1 MKTQKFIHLLLLGT
15 ILAAMLGTNPASAS
29 QSGVGPNAA
38 VLAKVYFHS
47 EQELGQL
54 ATELDLWEVH
64 HPQGYVLALLYPAEI
79 TRLRSAGWQVE
90 ISPESTASLRLPS
103 LAVPFQLTGI
113 QDFPCYRTIDE
124 TYARMQAL
132 PSLYPNL
139 VQTSDI
145 GDSWEKV
152 IPGGTTGYDIN
163 VLKLTNTLLPGP
175 KPKFFLM
182 AEIHARE
189 LTTAETALR
198 FAEFLLQ
205 NYGVDPDITWLLDY
219 FEVDIVPMTNPDGRK
234 QVETNLSSYWRK
246 NTDSAN
252 SCLIT
257 NWPDYGTDLNRNSSY
272 GWGGAGASS
281 YACEETYRGP
291 AAASE
296 PEVKAIQTYVA
307 NLFPSGTSPTVA
319 KPAPSDSEGL
329 FITLHSYDQLVLWS
343 YGASPQA
350 APNQTQL
357 QTLGRKLAYFNGYF
371 PEQSYD
377 LYPTSGT
384 TDDWAYGTLGVPAYT
399 IEMGSEFY
407 ETCESFD
414 ATVWPEN
421 RAALLYA
428 FKAARRPYQTPAGP
442 EITAASVTA
451 GPIYAGASV
460 TLTAAADSTRSS
472 TANGSEP
479 IRTIQSA
486 RASIDTPSWINGTST
501 FSLSAADG
509 NFNTSME
516 SLTATINTSNLAVGR
531 HTLFMEA
538 QDSAGNWGVP
548 TAAFL
553 TISPLPV
560 FKIEAALASS
570 QVKGLPGRQ
579 VQFSLTITNQGDAPD
594 VFDLSATNSASWEMT
609 LSSTHIGPLQH
620 ADTQQIS
627 VSVTIPP
634 EAAAGT
640 TVSIQFTARSQ
651 GDPSVSVRVPLEL
664 DVLWAAYLSVI
675 SK

>member
-1 MKTQKFIHLLLLGT
+1 
-15 ILAAMLGTNPASAS
+15 MLGTNPASAS